1 MPLPTISATP
11 SSARSRIGPAPVDPP
26 ADEAAPS
33 RGVEWRE
40 TAKTAAVIVV
50 TQVLLAAAAAI
61 GVRALGR

>member
-1 MPLPTISATP
+1 MRPPTISATP
-11 SSARSRIGPAPVDPP
+11 SNADRRIGPAIVAPP

-33 RGVEWRE
+33 RGLQWRE
-40 TAKTAAVIVV
+40 AAKAAAVIVG